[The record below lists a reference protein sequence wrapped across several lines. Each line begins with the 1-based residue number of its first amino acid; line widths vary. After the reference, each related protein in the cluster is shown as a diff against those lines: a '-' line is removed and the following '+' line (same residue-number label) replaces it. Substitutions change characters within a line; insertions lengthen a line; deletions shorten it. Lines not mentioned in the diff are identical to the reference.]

1 MAIMIPVL
9 LIGALFT
16 QLLPITTFQ
25 SLEDINYMN
34 ESIEMFKV
42 EKEKKL
48 KSSEIE
54 IAKKI
59 AEL

>member
-48 KSSEIE
+48 KSSEME

>member
-34 ESIEMFKV
+34 ESIQMFKV

>member
-1 MAIMIPVL
+1 MIPVL

-48 KSSEIE
+48 KSSEME

>member
-1 MAIMIPVL
+1 MIPVL

-34 ESIEMFKV
+34 ESIQMFKV